1 MIFGRLIQST
11 EKKKSLSNEEKTIY
25 EEYLGKYKNSFGTFI
40 ILEHKNISKT
50 STHGNIN
57 KSTDT
62 VNGIKVYNSIEQLDI
77 CLAPPK
83 NYNLKVPTVNFQEY
97 KCESLILS
105 SPLASYYF
113 KHLHNSN
120 DYNIC
125 IPFKINLNIWP
136 PLLYYSDESNMM
148 KELKNKY
155 DIAFVASFG
164 KFLSNSVIK
173 AFPLGVYNI
182 HPSLLPKYRGP
193 CPLYHTLLN
202 EDLYTD
208 GPTYAPKL
216 DWIKLLN
223 VNWANT
229 NPLQLIKLYYILGI
243 QYNGLR
249 SKFMGHIVKLLN
261 PFLLCQFKE
270 NHDIFLLDQLYSK
283 HLILKKL
290 SNITSLNSQSQ
301 SLHVDCDQITR
312 DKPLPGALFYSYQF
326 NSIFIASYQSNN
338 QNSNINWKWIGF
350 KDVKYRGTKMT
361 AFDFYNGYLSKPD
374 YQTEILEGVD

>member
-1 MIFGRLIQST
+1 
-11 EKKKSLSNEEKTIY
+11 
-25 EEYLGKYKNSFGTFI
+25 
-40 ILEHKNISKT
+40 
-50 STHGNIN
+50 
-57 KSTDT
+57 
-62 VNGIKVYNSIEQLDI
+62 
-77 CLAPPK
+77 
-83 NYNLKVPTVNFQEY
+83 
-97 KCESLILS
+97 
-105 SPLASYYF
+105 
-113 KHLHNSN
+113 
-120 DYNIC
+120 
-125 IPFKINLNIWP
+125 
-136 PLLYYSDESNMM
+136 M

-202 EDLYTD
+202 EDLYTGSTIFKILPTEKGENNSYDTGPILARDWIKISDLYEYKNIENKSGILNILIDRIAQFSANILKESWPFLLNPSTHLNLRPQSCPTILDLKYKISPFINPDKNNSTFIID